1 MARDESRMARRA
13 VTIILQ
19 IARRYGLDVGQHPQ
33 LSELMAIIVELRE
46 RCREKPEPDE
56 PTEGR

>member
-13 VTIILQ
+13 ITIILE

-33 LSELMAIIVELRE
+33 LSELMSIIVELRE
-46 RCREKPEPDE
+46 RCLEKPED
-56 PTEGR
+56 

>member
-13 VTIILQ
+13 ITIILE
-19 IARRYGLDVGQHPQ
+19 IARRYGLDVGRHPQ

-46 RCREKPEPDE
+46 KCLEKPED
-56 PTEGR
+56 